1 MNYRSA
7 GVDITKGDRLVARIK
22 SMMGETGNRLGHF
35 GGAVPFSLQ
44 EYKEPL
50 LVSSID
56 SVGTKSAVALSMNRH
71 DGIGQDMVHHS
82 INDIACCGA
91 DPLYFLDYFAMGEMD
106 VDLAAEVIGGV
117 VEACKMWKFPLVG
130 GENAE
135 MPGVYREGEYDLV
148 GAITGV
154 VESSEYIDGSSI
166 AEGDILVGFP
176 SSGLHTNGYSLARKV
191 IDETDLDYTTITPEL
206 GMSVGDALLAVHYC
220 YLSEIRELKRK
231 FNVKGLAH
239 ITGGGLPGNV
249 SRIIP
254 SGLIAE
260 FDWGAWGEPPIFNF
274 LRVNGDIPEADM
286 RSTFNLGVGLV
297 AVVDPDQAQ
306 AVEMEFPT
314 GLNKPMRIGRVISEP
329 RT

>member
-1 MNYRSA
+1 MNYRLA
-7 GVDITKGDRLVARIK
+7 GVDISKGDRLVARIK
-22 SMMGETGNRLGHF
+22 SMMGEAGNRLGHF
-35 GGAVPFSLQ
+35 GGAVPFPSR

-56 SVGTKSAVALSMNRH
+56 SVGTKTAVARVLNRH
-71 DGIGQDMVHHS
+71 DGIGRDMVHHS

-91 DPLYFLDYFAMGEMD
+91 DPLYFLDYFAMVEMNVD
-106 VDLAAEVIGGV
+106 VAAEVIGGV
-117 VEACKMWKFPLVG
+117 VEACKIWKFALAG

-154 VESSEYIDGSSI
+154 VERSEYINGSGI
-166 AEGDILVGFP
+166 TNGDILLGFP

-191 IDETDLDYTTITPEL
+191 VDETDLDYSINTPEL
-206 GMSVGDALLAVHYC
+206 EMSVGEALLAVHYC
-220 YLSEIRELKRK
+220 YLSEIRELKRN

-254 SGLIAE
+254 VGLSAE
-260 FDWGAWGEPPIFNF
+260 FDWNSWEEPPIFDL
-274 LRVNGDIPEADM
+274 LRVKGNIPEDDM

-297 AVVDPDQAQ
+297 AVVDHDQVHVIEA
-306 AVEMEFPT
+306 EFPT
-314 GLNKPMRIGRVISEP
+314 GLKKPIRIGRVILEP
-329 RT
+329 IV